1 MSSRRSEMS
10 TSFFLMIKLNE
21 PIMVSGRRL
30 GQVIDLTY
38 NTGFI
43 VLEVWNSMCKYKVA
57 GQKSVVFNY

>member
-30 GQVIDLTY
+30 GQTIDLTS
-38 NTGFI
+38 NTSFI
-43 VLEVWNSMCKYKVA
+43 VLEVWNLMYNCKLA
-57 GQKSVVFNY
+57 GQKLIVFNC